1 MSTLLNNKWALD
13 TIDDMILNKGLRI
26 KDLYFDKELDLM
38 LVILNNRKILTR
50 TISNYKLLKNGSISA
65 LNSYELS
72 KTGIHWSDLDE
83 DLSLRGFL
91 EEEMLSTVSGF
102 KIAS

>member
-13 TIDDMILNKGLRI
+13 TLDNLIINQGLRI

-50 TISNYKLLKNGSISA
+50 SISNYKLLKNASLTA
-65 LNSYELS
+65 LKTYELS
-72 KTGIHWSDLDE
+72 KTGIHWPDLDE

-91 EEEMLSTVSGF
+91 EEEMISTVTGT
-102 KIAS
+102 KVA